1 MKFGMFGEEVGYTSA
16 SVEDLSEERRAKID
30 KLVRKLLQESEQRV
44 EALLLSKGTELREL
58 AKNLYWYD
66 YLDYKEMDVIF
77 KGE

>member
-1 MKFGMFGEEVGYTSA
+1 M
-16 SVEDLSEERRAKID
+16 
-30 KLVRKLLQESEQRV
+30 RKLLQESEERV